1 MTLPVTD
8 KVSTASSTSP
18 SPAVS
23 ERLQT
28 MASDGPDSP
37 TGVKTIYLALLKS
50 VDYEAILAHYQ
61 AVRGGA
67 KEGDVALSNQ
77 FARIFEEARTRTVV
91 ASETFARYAPG
102 VGYFTTSN
110 ADDAEALASE
120 MIRVAA
126 SQNTAIPI
134 LELHKNFLAV
144 IVTAPMAEDGFTPA
158 HELIEKAEAL
168 AGVTASGE
176 VRVSDAVYRSLS
188 PERRGQ
194 YERVTGPEGA
204 AAGPLSVSW
213 RRKAVL
219 AAADTLPLT
228 VQRAVMVVDMARFSR
243 IQANM
248 KLMYRESGAS
258 TLSNQIVGIISGG
271 FESAGAS
278 SYELYMHKWGGDG
291 GIFLFDDP
299 ALAHRVSIEILK
311 QAEERHN
318 REGRENNCDDAMRCF
333 RIGIDF
339 GRLDRG
345 ADRKEYAGEAITRA
359 TRLESGGPSGEIRV
373 TEEFY
378 ARLSEDLRRAYGG
391 KQPIFGKDHDQAK
404 GIPSRRLKVGERA
417 PWTEVGRDN
426 KPFGAI
432 EPNGDFPDRTDV
444 PALEQCFVICPLGD
458 DQPRVAD
465 VFDRL
470 IVPGCARAAFTARRA
485 TDLPGDRKTVIAEQL
500 WNSPLVIAYLGDPAR
515 WNHNVILEVG
525 IRLATGLPLIIMSD
539 ALEDGREPDYQNL
552 LPFQIVHQNVI
563 TVGRSPEQKT
573 QKLIEEISNGRARTS
588 GAWESPNPVIEFR
601 YSTFDEII
609 ITDANEPARTVF
621 GADVVRK
628 GQTVDHLRKYLLDR
642 CDPQQAAARSEE
654 QMALLDS
661 LLAHSIRG
669 RLAAKDWKPPRAR
682 IPIVLKDAAID
693 PATGKPVGYLPI
705 VLRYHFDQQFTRV
718 RYLYLRVSAA
728 MKKDE
733 TAGYYV
739 CDI

>member
-8 KVSTASSTSP
+8 KLSTASSNGP
-18 SPAVS
+18 SQAVS
-23 ERLQT
+23 ERLKT
-28 MASDGPDSP
+28 MATDQPESQS
-37 TGVKTIYLALLKS
+37 GVKTTYLALLKS
-50 VDYEAILAHYQ
+50 VDYQEILAHYQ

-77 FARIFEEARTRTVV
+77 VARIFEEARTRTVV

-102 VGYFTTSN
+102 AGYFTTSN

-126 SQNTAIPI
+126 GQNTAIPI
-134 LELHKNFLAV
+134 LELHKSFLAV
-144 IVTAPMAEDGFTPA
+144 IVTGLMAGDEFTPA
-158 HELIEKAEAL
+158 HDLIEKAEAL
-168 AGVTASGE
+168 AQMSASGE

-194 YERVTGPEGA
+194 YERVTGMDASGTGGVA
-204 AAGPLSVSW
+204 W
-213 RRKAVL
+213 RRKA
-219 AAADTLPLT
+219 AAAEDTLPAS

-248 KLMYRESGAS
+248 KLMYRDSGAS
-258 TLSNQIVGIISGG
+258 TLSNQIISIISGG
-271 FESAGAS
+271 FESAGAG

-311 QAEERHN
+311 NAEERHN
-318 REGRENNCDDAMRCF
+318 REARESNCDDAMRCF
-333 RIGIDF
+333 RVGIDF
-339 GRLDRG
+339 GQLERG

-378 ARLSEDLRRAYGG
+378 SRLSEDLRRAYGG

-404 GIPSRRLKVGERA
+404 GIPSRRLKVSDRA

-426 KPFGAI
+426 KPFGRI

-444 PALEQCFVICPLGD
+444 PGLEQCFVICPLGD

-470 IVPGCARAAFTARRA
+470 IVPGCARAGFNARRA

-500 WNSPLVIAYLGDPAR
+500 WNSSMVIAYLGDPTQ

-525 IRLATGLPLIIMSD
+525 IRLATGLPLIIMSE

-563 TVGRSPEQKT
+563 TVPRVPEQKL
-573 QKLIEEISNGRARTS
+573 QKLVDEIGNSRSRAS
-588 GAWESPNPVIEFR
+588 QAWESINPVMEIR
-601 YSTFDEII
+601 YRTFDEIV
-609 ITDANEPARTVF
+609 ITDANATARTVF
-621 GADVVRK
+621 GADNVRK
-628 GQTVDHLRKYLLDR
+628 GQTIDHLRDYLNSH
-642 CDPQQAAARSEE
+642 CDPQQAAARREE
-654 QMALLDS
+654 QMALLDA
-661 LLAHSIRG
+661 LLAHSIHG
-669 RLAAKDWKPPRAR
+669 QLAAKGWKPPRAR
-682 IPIVLKDAAID
+682 VPIVFKDAEID
-693 PATGKPVGYLPI
+693 PATGKPIGYLPI

-728 MKKDE
+728 MKKDDA
-733 TAGYYV
+733 AGYYI